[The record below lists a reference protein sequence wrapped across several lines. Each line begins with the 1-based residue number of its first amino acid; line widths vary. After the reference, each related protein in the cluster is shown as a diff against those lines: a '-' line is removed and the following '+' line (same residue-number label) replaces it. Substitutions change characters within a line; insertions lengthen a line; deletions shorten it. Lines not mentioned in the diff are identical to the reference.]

1 MQIQSERIKSGIQK
15 FLKKF
20 TKRALVLTLVT
31 GLLFSQAS
39 PAFAARSGGRA
50 GGFRAPSPTR
60 TMPRSRGGSY
70 GGGYSGGYRGGYRGG
85 MGYGGGFMLPFMMF
99 GGGGGLFSLLIFF
112 AIASF
117 LVNTFRNLAAS
128 DDGTTPG
135 LSSTANPN
143 VTVAKVQIGLLA
155 SARELQTDLN
165 RVARTS
171 DTTTNEGLAGLLQ
184 ESVLAL
190 LRHPEFWAYGSTDG
204 EVTKLTQAET
214 AFNRYTLQAR
224 SKLAAETLSNVK
236 GKLRDDD
243 AKALGAG
250 GTLADIAE
258 ENEYIVATLIIASK
272 GKLSIPKINNA
283 SDLRTA
289 LRTAG
294 AISSEEL
301 YGVELLWEPQAEGD
315 VLTADEVMEDYPE
328 LRLVA

>member
-1 MQIQSERIKSGIQK
+1 M
-15 FLKKF
+15 F
-20 TKRALVLTLVT
+20 TKRAMVLALVT
-31 GLLFSQAS
+31 GLVFSQAS

-60 TMPRSRGGSY
+60 TMPRGGGGSY
-70 GGGYSGGYRGGYRGG
+70 GGGYGGGYRGGY
-85 MGYGGGFMLPFMMF
+85 YGGGGGFFMLPFMF

-117 LVNTFRNLAAS
+117 LVNTFRSLAAGGG
-128 DDGTTPG
+128 DGTSPG
-135 LSSTANPN
+135 LSSTANPT

-171 DTTTNEGLAGLLQ
+171 DTSTNAGLSGLLQ

-214 AFNRYTLQAR
+214 VFNRYTLQAR
-224 SKLAAETLSNVK
+224 SKLAAETLSNVNGQLRNSD
-236 GKLRDDD
+236 GK
-243 AKALGAG
+243 KAIGAG

-272 GKLSIPKINNA
+272 GKLSIPQINNA
-283 SDLRTA
+283 SDLRQA

-315 VLTADEVMEDYPE
+315 VLSADEVMADYPE
-328 LRLVA
+328 LRIVA

>member
-1 MQIQSERIKSGIQK
+1 MQIQSERIKSGIK
-15 FLKKF
+15 RFLKMF
-20 TKRALVLTLVT
+20 TKRALVLALVT
-31 GLLFSQAS
+31 GLVFSQAS

-60 TMPRSRGGSY
+60 TLPRGG
-70 GGGYSGGYRGGYRGG
+70 GGGYSGGYGGGY
-85 MGYGGGFMLPFMMF
+85 YGGGGGFFMLPFMF

-117 LVNTFRNLAAS
+117 LINTFRSLAAGGG
-128 DDGTTPG
+128 DGTSPG
-135 LSSTANPN
+135 LSSTANPT
-143 VTVAKVQIGLLA
+143 VTVAKIQIGLLA

-171 DTTTNEGLAGLLQ
+171 DTSTNEGLAGLLQ
-184 ESVLAL
+184 ESVLSL

-204 EVTKLTQAET
+204 EVTKLAQAET

-236 GKLRDDD
+236 GQLRDDD
-243 AKALGAG
+243 AKTLGAG
-250 GTLADIAE
+250 GTLADIAGD
-258 ENEYIVATLIIASK
+258 NEYIVATLIIASK
-272 GKLSIPKINNA
+272 GKLSIPQINNA
-283 SDLRTA
+283 SDLRQA

-301 YGVELLWEPQAEGD
+301 YGVELLWEPQIEGD
-315 VLTADEVMEDYPE
+315 ILTADEVMADYPE

>member
-1 MQIQSERIKSGIQK
+1 M
-15 FLKKF
+15 F

-31 GLLFSQAS
+31 GLVFSQAS

-60 TMPRSRGGSY
+60 TMPRSGGGSY
-70 GGGYSGGYRGGYRGG
+70 GGYSGGYRGGGY
-85 MGYGGGFMLPFMMF
+85 YGGGGGFFMLPFMF

-117 LVNTFRNLAAS
+117 LINTFRNLAAS
-128 DDGTTPG
+128 GDGTTPG
-135 LSSTANPN
+135 LSSTANPT

-171 DTTTNEGLAGLLQ
+171 DTSTNAGLSGLLQ

-214 AFNRYTLQAR
+214 VFNRYTLQAR
-224 SKLAAETLSNVK
+224 SKLAAETLSNVN
-236 GKLRDDD
+236 GQLRNGD
-243 AKALGAG
+243 AKTLGAD
-250 GTLADIAE
+250 GTLADIAGD
-258 ENEYIVATLIIASK
+258 NEYIVATLIIASK
-272 GKLSIPKINNA
+272 GKLSIPQINNA
-283 SDLRTA
+283 SDLRQA

-315 VLTADEVMEDYPE
+315 VLTADEVMADYPE

>member
-1 MQIQSERIKSGIQK
+1 MHIQSKRMKSAMK
-15 FLKKF
+15 RFLKMI
-20 TKRALVLTLVT
+20 TQRTMVLALIIGLV
-31 GLLFSQAS
+31 FSQAS

-50 GGFRAPSPTR
+50 GGFRAPSPS
-60 TMPRSRGGSY
+60 RSLPSSGGSY
-70 GGGYSGGYRGGYRGG
+70 GGGYRGGGGY
-85 MGYGGGFMLPFMMF
+85 YGGGGFGFPFMLPFMF

-117 LVNTFRNLAAS
+117 LVNTFRNLSAGGN
-128 DDGTTPG
+128 DGTGAG
-135 LSSTANPN
+135 LSSTANPT

-171 DTTTNEGLAGLLQ
+171 DTSTNEGLAGLLQ

-190 LRHPEFWAYGSTDG
+190 LRHPEFWAYGNTES

-224 SKLAAETLSNVK
+224 SKLAAETLSNVN
-236 GKLRDDD
+236 GQLRNDD
-243 AKALGAG
+243 AKAIAAG
-250 GTLADIAE
+250 ETLAE
-258 ENEYIVATLIIASK
+258 VQGENEYIVATLIIASK
-272 GKLSIPKINNA
+272 GKLSIPQINNA
-283 SDLRTA
+283 SDLRQA

-294 AISSEEL
+294 SISSEEL

-315 VLTADEVMEDYPE
+315 VLTADEVMADYPN